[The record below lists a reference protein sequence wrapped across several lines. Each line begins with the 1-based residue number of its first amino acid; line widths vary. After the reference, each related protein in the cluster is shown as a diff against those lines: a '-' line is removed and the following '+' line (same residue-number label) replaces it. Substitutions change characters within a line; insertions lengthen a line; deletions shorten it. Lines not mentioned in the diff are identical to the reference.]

1 MDRIDLLN
9 LRQEIEQEEDAALSP
24 YATRSTHAV
33 REHEDIRVEKGH
45 RLQFAVDADRIL
57 HSLAYTR
64 YIDKT
69 QVFSLIPNDH
79 LTHRVLHVQLV
90 SKIARTVGRFLR
102 LNLDLIEAI
111 ALGHDLG
118 HPPFGHD
125 GERILTELCR
135 EHGLP
140 CFLHSVQGV
149 RFMRSVEKKGLGCNL
164 SLQVLDGILCHDGET
179 HNRSLEPERYKDFAT
194 LDREMADKQRNP
206 SVNLRPMTME
216 GCVVCM
222 CDVISYIGR
231 DIEDAIRIGLIA
243 RRDIPEPCRKVLG
256 ETNGTIVYAL
266 VEDIISTS
274 FGQEEIAFS
283 EDIARVL
290 GELREF
296 NYRRIYMNP
305 VIKTE
310 SERVKRLYRALFEGF
325 LEDLYK
331 ERKDSR
337 IYTDFLNGM
346 SEHYIAASTHAE
358 IVRDF
363 MAGMTDAY
371 FLRCGEEM
379 FIPQELP
386 SRFDRATC
394 HSRP

>member
-1 MDRIDLLN
+1 MTDRIDLLKI
-9 LRQEIEQEEDAALSP
+9 RQAIEQEEDRTLSP
-24 YATRSTHAV
+24 EATRSTEAV
-33 REHEDIRVEKGH
+33 REQTDLRVEQGH

-57 HSLAYTR
+57 HSLSYTR

-90 SKIARTVGRFLR
+90 SKIARTVGRFLK

-140 CFLHSVQGV
+140 SFLHSVQGV
-149 RFMRSVEKKGLGCNL
+149 RFMRHVEKKGLGCNL
-164 SLQVLDGILCHDGET
+164 SLQVLDGILCHDGEM
-179 HNRSLEPERYKDFAT
+179 HNRTLGPSRGKDFNM
-194 LDREMADKQRNP
+194 LQREMEAKENDP
-206 SVNLRPMTME
+206 SIDLHPMTME
-216 GCVVCM
+216 GCVVRM
-222 CDVISYIGR
+222 CDVVSYIGR
-231 DIEDAIRIGLIA
+231 DIEDAIRLGLISRA
-243 RRDIPEPCRKVLG
+243 DIPESCRKTLG
-256 ETNGTIVYAL
+256 DTNGSIVYAL
-266 VEDIISTS
+266 VEDMIASSLHKGEIS
-274 FGQEEIAFS
+274 FS
-283 EDIARVL
+283 EHIAGVL
-290 GELREF
+290 AELREF
-296 NYRRIYMNP
+296 NYQRIYMDP
-305 VIKTE
+305 RIKTE

-325 LEDLYK
+325 LNDL
-331 ERKDSR
+331 ETRRQESR

-346 SEHYIAASTHAE
+346 SKTYVENTGPAE
-358 IVRDF
+358 TVRDF

-386 SRFDRATC
+386 SRFRA
-394 HSRP
+394 